1 MQDNEEDEDFDS
13 DERRKLTKDQRKV
26 TLSRKK
32 SKVQILN

>member
-13 DERRKLTKDQRKV
+13 DERRKLTKVQRKV